1 MKLEITKHK
10 RTNGVIIYALEKNG
24 MPVVQSTNINDI
36 LERENKEL
44 KKQIEKLQAE
54 NNNLLGSVECFANGY
69 GYDIKEII

>member
-10 RTNGVIIYALEKNG
+10 RANGVIVYALEKNG

-54 NNNLLGSVECFANGY
+54 NNDLLGSVE
-69 GYDIKEII
+69 